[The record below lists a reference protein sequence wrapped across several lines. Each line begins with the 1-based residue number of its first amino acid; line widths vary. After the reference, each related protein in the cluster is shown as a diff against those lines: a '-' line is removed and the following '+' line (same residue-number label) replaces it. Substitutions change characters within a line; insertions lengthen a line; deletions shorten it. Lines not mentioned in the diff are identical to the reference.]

1 MCLKHVPD
9 IYLSYTPTY
18 TSEMKRSRKV
28 HDKVHVR
35 YMIGICLTTMYLAWN
50 PLYIGLC
57 ALLRY
62 MLARNQS
69 TRIKNSISSTQLLS
83 WIKLNPVRGYS
94 DWARTPVRTLTHSS
108 PHVNALQSVRG
119 RTAVL
124 TSRTRGSHYLY
135 CLRPTISLTFTHRVK
150 KQVKSLENSKKTLTF
165 ALDDNESQTIFLF
178 LRSPDGL
185 RKPLFRM
192 LSRRLHPQWSRKWD
206 TCKCWC
212 MASYGWNK
220 GNDLW

>member
-1 MCLKHVPD
+1 MV
-9 IYLSYTPTY
+9 
-18 TSEMKRSRKV
+18 
-28 HDKVHVR
+28 
-35 YMIGICLTTMYLAWN
+35 GICLTTMYLAWN

-62 MLARNQS
+62 MLAQNQS

-83 WIKLNPVRGYS
+83 WIKLNVVRGYS
-94 DWARTPVRTLTHSS
+94 DWARTPVRLTENSSS
-108 PHVNALQSVRG
+108 PVSALQSASG
-119 RTAVL
+119 RTTIL
-124 TSRTRGSHYLY
+124 TSRTRVSHYLY
-135 CLRPTISLTFTHRVK
+135 NLRLTILLTFTHRVK
-150 KQVKSLENSKKTLTF
+150 KQAKSLENSKKTLTF

-185 RKPLFRM
+185 RKPIFRM
-192 LSRRLHPQWSRKWD
+192 LCRRLHPQWSRRWD

-212 MASYGWNK
+212 LASYGWNK